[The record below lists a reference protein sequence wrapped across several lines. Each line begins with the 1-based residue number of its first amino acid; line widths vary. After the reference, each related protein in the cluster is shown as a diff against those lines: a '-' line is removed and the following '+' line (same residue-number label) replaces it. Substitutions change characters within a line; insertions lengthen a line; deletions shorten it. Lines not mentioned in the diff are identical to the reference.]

1 MIAEDAHLPGN
12 LGGSSSSGRPFSRSP
27 SKLTQRDR
35 TKHWESLRRRLRRR
49 LVPQGAVHRVG
60 QNTSGPLG
68 HCQRCNTSDTVGN
81 GPCAVWRRRRH
92 TSFHVFRTAMI
103 ISASIV
109 AALLGCFIA
118 GVITRAFMSQ
128 PDHEES
134 IAFASSSS
142 TAMPEPEPRVRQER
156 PPAYTDILREQ
167 VLVFFHLVR
176 SKSCPPLF
184 RLPPSSIKKSC
195 LPTSEAMRRPMNS
208 TPRTNPAYV
217 IDIT

>member
-1 MIAEDAHLPGN
+1 MHLSPEIWGFAFVWSTLLAVSVQAN
-12 LGGSSSSGRPFSRSP
+12 VTRSDQALGVSSTPSTKTPRPAGCCSPRGAKHVRPFGLGAPCRWSSQCLPRSACI
-27 SKLTQRDR
+27 Q
-35 TKHWESLRRRLRRR
+35 
-49 LVPQGAVHRVG
+49 
-60 QNTSGPLG
+60 G

-81 GPCAVWRRRRH
+81 GPCAVWRRRKH

-142 TAMPEPEPRVRQER
+142 TAMAEPEPRVRQER
-156 PPAYTDILREQ
+156 PPTYTDILREQ
-167 VLVFFHLVR
+167 QEE
-176 SKSCPPLF
+176 
-184 RLPPSSIKKSC
+184 LPSYV
-195 LPTSEAMRRPMNS
+195 EAMRRPMTS

>member
-1 MIAEDAHLPGN
+1 MHISPEIWGFVFVWSTLLAVSVQANATRSDQA
-12 LGGSSSSGRPFSRSP
+12 LGVSTTPSTKTPRPAGCCSPRGAKHVRPFGLGAPCRWSSQCLPRSACV
-27 SKLTQRDR
+27 Q
-35 TKHWESLRRRLRRR
+35 
-49 LVPQGAVHRVG
+49 
-60 QNTSGPLG
+60 G

-142 TAMPEPEPRVRQER
+142 TAMPEPEPRVQQER

-167 VLVFFHLVR
+167 QEE
-176 SKSCPPLF
+176 
-184 RLPPSSIKKSC
+184 LPSYV
-195 LPTSEAMRRPMNS
+195 EAMRRPMNS
-208 TPRTNPAYV
+208 TSRTNPAYV